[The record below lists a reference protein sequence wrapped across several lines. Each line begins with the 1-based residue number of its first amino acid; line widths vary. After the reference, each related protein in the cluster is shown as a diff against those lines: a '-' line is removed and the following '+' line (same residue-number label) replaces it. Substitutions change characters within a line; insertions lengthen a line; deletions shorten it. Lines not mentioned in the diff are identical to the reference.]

1 MKLALALTAGTAAAF
16 VAPSSAPAA
25 KTQLAAAP
33 VTEWA
38 GATAPFGFFDPLGLS
53 KDVDAGRLAFYREA
67 EIKHG
72 RVAML
77 ASVGFLFQEHYT
89 FTGIDSPSYV
99 SFEQPGL
106 AGGLWLGLAVMLGN
120 VEGKSVESFMPLDGG
135 IVAEQNESRLF
146 RIKEDHVW
154 ISAENHRSHA
164 IDATASAKVVSLPLA
179 SPRSSRE
186 TSASTRSA
194 SSLRMTRTSR
204 ISRPRSSTMAAWR

>member
-33 VTEWA
+33 VQEWA
-38 GATAPFGFFDPLGLS
+38 GAGPFGFFDPLGLS

-77 ASVGFLFQEHYT
+77 AAVGFLFQEHYT
-89 FTGIDSPSYV
+89 FTGIDSPSFV

-106 AGGLWLGLAVMLGN
+106 AGGVWLALAVMLGN
-120 VEGKSVESFMPLDGG
+120 VEGKSVEAFMKLDGG
-135 IVAEQNESRLF
+135 FLAEQNESKTWRM
-146 RIKEDHVW
+146 KEDY
-154 ISAENHRSHA
+154 
-164 IDATASAKVVSLPLA
+164 ASGDLGFDPLGLKPTNAKDLKEMQSKEINNGRLA
-179 SPRSSRE
+179 MIGIAGMVAQE
-186 TSASTRSA
+186 LVNGAKIG
-194 SSLRMTRTSR
+194 M
-204 ISRPRSSTMAAWR
+204 

>member
-33 VTEWA
+33 VQEWA

-120 VEGKSVESFMPLDGG
+120 FEGKSVETFMQLDGG

-146 RIKEDHVW
+146 RIKEDHAW
-154 ISAENHRSHA
+154 ISAENNRSHA
-164 IDATASAKVVSLPLA
+164 IDATASYQWRGGCVLTPA
-179 SPRSSRE
+179 PRSSRA
-186 TSASTRSA
+186 TSASIRSA
-194 SSLRMTRTSR
+194 SSRRMTRTSK
-204 ISRPRSSTMAAWR
+204 ISRPRSSTTAA